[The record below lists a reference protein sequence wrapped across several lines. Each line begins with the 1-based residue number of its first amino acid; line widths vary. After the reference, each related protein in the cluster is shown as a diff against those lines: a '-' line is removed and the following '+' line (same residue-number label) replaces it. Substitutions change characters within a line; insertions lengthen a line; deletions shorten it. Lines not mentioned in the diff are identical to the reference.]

1 MRAPRSATALMTTN
15 NVHVLAD
22 GRRVSQLLVA
32 DRSQGESAIAVRA
45 IKRLSPHLEVRPVTS
60 LAEAERVLTNGRVA
74 TVFVASGLD
83 DRTHGQTIRWFAD
96 NAGDTIVIGSG
107 RKRSRRERPTS
118 AASLIC
124 WLRSCG
130 AKPHRGSLVMLPS
143 GPWMPAGSFSFVIP
157 HLPADTSKRGQLAA
171 IRPPPRARRRSLGGS
186 GHRQGSR
193 SCR

>member
-1 MRAPRSATALMTTN
+1 MRATRSATALMTTN
-15 NVHVLAD
+15 NVHVLAG

-96 NAGDTIVIGSG
+96 NAGDTIVIALLEHCDDRQRQEALEAGASYICS
-107 RKRSRRERPTS
+107 KPDLLVAQLRRE
-118 AASLIC
+118 AAS
-124 WLRSCG
+124 R
-130 AKPHRGSLVMLPS
+130 
-143 GPWMPAGSFSFVIP
+143 
-157 HLPADTSKRGQLAA
+157 LACDA
-171 IRPPPRARRRSLGGS
+171 PERPVHA
-186 GHRQGSR
+186 SR
-193 SCR
+193 